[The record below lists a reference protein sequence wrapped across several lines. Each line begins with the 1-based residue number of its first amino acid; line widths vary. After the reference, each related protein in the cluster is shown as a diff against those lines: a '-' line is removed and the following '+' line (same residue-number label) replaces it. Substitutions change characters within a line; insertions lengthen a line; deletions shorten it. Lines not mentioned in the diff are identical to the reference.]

1 MQKVLLVDDNVADLN
16 GVADFTPWK
25 QLGCENVATARNGRD
40 GLEKA
45 LTHKPDL
52 IVTDISMPIMDGIE
66 MCREIRKSLPD
77 VYIIFLSCL
86 EEFEYAKSALHIGKC
101 DYITK
106 PISIDTLVQSVLRIK
121 MIRNE
126 EIKKEMRT
134 LQLERQIRQNRPL
147 LIENLFRNLFFGLF
161 RNVSEIRRQAQALE
175 LSIDSQY
182 SLILFETNDNP
193 EASFLSVELLCNLL
207 AQNPFDS
214 EEIYTVRY
222 KSTSVVAL
230 FRGGYQKEQFLEVI
244 NRICSEL
251 RETRHTDCTVC
262 IGKPS
267 VNFEEIADEFRR
279 LDSVMTSQLFFEAG
293 VIVFADEFY
302 QQSPAQ
308 NQIDFAR
315 LYDNVAVAL
324 SSGSAEVLNGLV
336 DKYLSAESEAQC
348 KAIGYYIL
356 TQMNIILFEMNTSA
370 EKIPQ
375 AKETSLWE
383 KIMGCKSQSDMRIL
397 LLETLEQAQNALN
410 ADVASSADII
420 VNNITKIVKN
430 DYANIQTLEEIADR
444 IFLSLPWANRVFKK
458 KTGYTIYEYLLQTR
472 MDKAKELLTD
482 PARKISEIGQMVG
495 YTNNAYFSTAF
506 KNYTGITPKQ
516 YRLKNQ
522 TE

>member
-1 MQKVLLVDDNVADLN
+1 MQKVLLVDDNIADLN
-16 GVADFTPWK
+16 GVADFTPCK
-25 QLGCENVATARNGRD
+25 QLGCEIVATARNGRD

-45 LTHKPDL
+45 LTQKPDL
-52 IVTDISMPIMDGIE
+52 IVTDISMPIMNGIE
-66 MCREIRKSLPD
+66 MCREIRKNLPD

-121 MIRNE
+121 TIRNE

-161 RNVSEIRRQAQALE
+161 RNVSEIRRHAQALE

-193 EASFLSVELLCNLL
+193 ESSFLSVELLCNLL
-207 AQNPFDS
+207 AQNFDS
-214 EEIYTVRY
+214 EEIYTIRY
-222 KSTSVVAL
+222 KSTSVVAI
-230 FRGGYQKEQFLEVI
+230 FRGGYQKDQFLESV

-251 RETRHTDCTVC
+251 RETRNTDCTVC
-262 IGKPS
+262 IGKSS
-267 VNFEEIADEFRR
+267 VSFEEIVHEFRR
-279 LDSVMTSQLFFEAG
+279 LDSIMTSQLFFEAG

-315 LYDNVAVAL
+315 LYDNVAIAL
-324 SSGSAEVLNGLV
+324 SSGSEEVVIGLV

-356 TQMNIILFEMNTSA
+356 TQMNMILFEMNISS

-375 AKETSLWE
+375 ESETSLWE
-383 KIMGCKSQSDMRIL
+383 KIMSCKSRADIRKL
-397 LLETLEQAQNALN
+397 LIETLSQAQNALN
-410 ADVASSADII
+410 TDVASSADII
-420 VNNITKIVKN
+420 ANNITKIIKN
-430 DYANIQTLEEIADR
+430 DYARLETLEEIADR
-444 IFLSLPWANRVFKK
+444 IFLSLSWANRVFKK
-458 KTGYTIYEYLLQTR
+458 KTGFTIYEYLLQTR
-472 MDKAKELLTD
+472 MNKAKELLLD
-482 PARKISEIGQMVG
+482 PVHKISEIGQMVG